1 VCSLSWSRE
10 IRTPGPNQTLRP
22 TDFRERYGGTYN
34 VKIEKQ
40 TVPSGSHSVRRDSAR
55 RGPFVADLV
64 WKTFVDP
71 ERQWVDNDG
80 VEHVRRQASTGTVT
94 GDVDF
99 AASNVFNSDW
109 DPAAKSGTVFG
120 SYIFSSDDETWEGD
134 FAGRMSA
141 EESVGTWD
149 GRSHQGRRLAGT
161 FVQIG
166 EGAYRCE
173 WYVLGIES

>member
-1 VCSLSWSRE
+1 VR
-10 IRTPGPNQTLRP
+10 
-22 TDFRERYGGTYN
+22 
-34 VKIEKQ
+34 VEKK
-40 TVPSGSHSVRRDSAR
+40 TVPSGSPSDRRDPTG

-64 WKTFVDP
+64 WKTFADP
-71 ERQWVDNDG
+71 ERQWVDDDG

-94 GDVDF
+94 GDVNF

-109 DPAAKSGTVFG
+109 DPATKNGAVFG
-120 SYIFSSDDETWEGD
+120 SYIFRSERETWEGD

-149 GRSHQGRRLAGT
+149 GRSDQGRRLAGT
-161 FVQIG
+161 FVQVG

-173 WYVLGIES
+173 WYVLGIEN

>member
-1 VCSLSWSRE
+1 MKV
-10 IRTPGPNQTLRP
+10 
-22 TDFRERYGGTYN
+22 
-34 VKIEKQ
+34 EKQ
-40 TVPSGSHSVRRDSAR
+40 NVTSGSPSVRRDSAR
-55 RGPFVADLV
+55 RGPFVAELV
-64 WKTFVDP
+64 WKTFLDP
-71 ERQWVDNDG
+71 ERKWVDNDG

-120 SYIFSSDDETWEGD
+120 SYIFRSDDETWEGD

-149 GRSHQGRRLAGT
+149 GRSQQGRRLAGT